1 MNAPGSAAI
10 APGAFADRRQEQ
22 AFLSSLFTWKDSD
35 GLSGGN
41 VPLLDSV
48 TTGTPGPMMVL
59 LSGVNTADSTLRGV
73 SGEDGSQG
81 NDRACARRARV
92 QAAPEDGTFWPVS

>member
-1 MNAPGSAAI
+1 
-10 APGAFADRRQEQ
+10 
-22 AFLSSLFTWKDSD
+22 
-35 GLSGGN
+35 LSGGN

-48 TTGTPGPMMVL
+48 TTGHAGTDDGLAVGREYRRFDL
-59 LSGVNTADSTLRGV
+59 EGV

-81 NDRACARRARV
+81 NDRAYARRARV